1 MLKSKSI
8 YSYFYLILMMIV
20 PLGLIFGPLIPEIAL
35 FFMIIYLFS
44 KKYELKKLLYIY
56 KKSFLFFFVFYI
68 LIIISSIFSV
78 DPSESLIKSVSYL
91 RFLALIL
98 FSYFIFKNQKNIN
111 LFSIF
116 LIVIFSILFL
126 DSNLQYWSGNN
137 ILGYEYSFNRVS
149 SFFNDELILGSYT
162 ARIFPIALSLI
173 FFSTIKNKNFYIY
186 YLSFISFVI
195 IFLSSERTAFFLF
208 IITIITL
215 SFLKNFRINFIIFLV
230 VISFGI
236 SSGKINNDRLINH
249 TISQFYDKEKNKFFI
264 FSERHQNHY
273 ITAWKI
279 FIDYKILGAGIKS
292 FRKLCHIHK
301 YSKDIIK
308 DQVEQSTKLISL
320 LDGEAIILR
329 ENSSKT
335 SFLIIYNE
343 NIPSDLSYQIKQ
355 SVFSPYSQLDNKKK
369 NYVYTYAFKHLEYK
383 FDKFKKIDAI
393 PKQLELLPTKIKQ
406 QFLFFDDK
414 HLNSFKVR
422 KGQLLAKI
430 PRDQFIDGCNTHPHN
445 TYIQLLSETGIFS
458 FLIISIIFIFVSFSS
473 LKYLIKSLST
483 KRDYYYGI
491 LMLNICFLI
500 NLFPFIPTG
509 SFYNNFISF
518 IYFLPIG
525 IYYAVIKNDLP
536 K

>member
-8 YSYFYLILMMIV
+8 YSYFHLILMMIV

-44 KKYELKKLLYIY
+44 KKYELSKLLYIY
-56 KKSFLFFFVFYI
+56 KKSFLFFLIFYI
-68 LIIISSIFSV
+68 LINISSIFSV

-91 RFLALIL
+91 RFLGLIL
-98 FSYFIFKNQKNIN
+98 FTYFIFKNQKNID

-126 DSNLQYWSGNN
+126 DANLQYWSGNN

-149 SFFNDELILGSYT
+149 SFFNDELILGSYI
-162 ARIFPIALSLI
+162 ARIFPIALALI
-173 FFSTIKNKNFYIY
+173 FFSTLKNKNLYIY
-186 YLSFISFVI
+186 YLSFISFII

-230 VISFGI
+230 VICFGI
-236 SSGKINNDRLINH
+236 FSGKISNDRLINH
-249 TISQFYDKEKNKFFI
+249 TISQFYDKEQKKFYI

-273 ITAWKI
+273 VTAWKI
-279 FIDYKILGAGIKS
+279 FVDYKILGAGIKS
-292 FRKLCHIHK
+292 FRQLCHLDK
-301 YSKDIIK
+301 YSRDILK
-308 DQVEQSTKLISL
+308 DQVRKSSNLISPI
-320 LDGEAIILR
+320 DGQAIVLR
-329 ENSSKT
+329 ENSSKI
-335 SFLIIYNE
+335 SFLLIYNE
-343 NIPSDLSYQIKQ
+343 KIPSDLAYQIKQ
-355 SVFSPYSQLDNKKK
+355 SDFSPYYQLDNKKK
-369 NYVYTYAFKHLEYK
+369 NYVYK
-383 FDKFKKIDAI
+383 FNKFKKIILI
-393 PKQLELLPTKIKQ
+393 PNHLKLLPLKKKNE
-406 QFLFFDDK
+406 FLFFDDK
-414 HLNSFKVR
+414 HLNSFKVT
-422 KGQLLAKI
+422 KGELLAKI

-445 TYIQLLSETGIFS
+445 TYLQLLSETGIFS
-458 FLIISIIFIFVSFSS
+458 FLIISFIFIFVSFSS
-473 LKYLIKSLST
+473 LNYLIKSLST

-525 IYYAVIKNDLP
+525 IYYAVIKNDLS